1 MTTLKKPIPKFDS
14 EDEERK
20 FWATHDSADYV
31 DWTEAERVEM
41 PNLKPSTSS
50 LPDKTVSI
58 TLPQSVIDDLK
69 VLANKRDIPYESL
82 MKIYLAER
90 VEQEMR
96 R

>member
-1 MTTLKKPIPKFDS
+1 MLKKPIPKFDS
-14 EDEERK
+14 EDEERE
-20 FWATHDSADYV
+20 FWAIHDSADYV
-31 DWTEAERVEM
+31 DWSETERVEM

-58 TLPQSVIDDLK
+58 ALPQSVADDLK
-69 VLANKRDIPYESL
+69 VLAKKRDIPYESL